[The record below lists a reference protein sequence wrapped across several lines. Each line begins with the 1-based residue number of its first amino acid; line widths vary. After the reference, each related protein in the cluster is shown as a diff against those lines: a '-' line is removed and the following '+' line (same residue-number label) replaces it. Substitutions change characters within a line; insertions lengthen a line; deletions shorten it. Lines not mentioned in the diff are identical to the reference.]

1 MKKTKSRFR
10 GKVSKDVQRQQSAA
24 SSYGYLQLPKGV
36 NVFSAKP
43 GSRNVLLDILPYE
56 VTDAKHPDRDDENEI
71 AVPGTLWFKRP
82 YWVHRNVG
90 SGNDTAVCPLMSAK
104 KPCPICEYR
113 SKLQKKGADAEEI
126 KALRPSKR
134 NLYVVVPLNDR
145 EEEATPHI
153 FDISDYNFQKLL
165 NEEIQTDESYEV
177 FPDLEEGL
185 TLKVR
190 FDASTIGN
198 SKPYAEA
205 SRIDFKEREPY
216 EESILDEVPNLD
228 VVLTILPYD
237 ELNAKF
243 FEVDTEEVGEDL
255 EDEDDEEVKR
265 PARKAK
271 TSAPTRKPRHV
282 EEEEEEDEEEEVE
295 EDDDEEEEEE
305 APPRRKLA
313 SKTPAKTKP
322 ASRKTLIEEDEEEE
336 EDDAEEEDEE
346 EEEEEAPRR
355 RLTRQKPTTSKVEST
370 TGKKKC
376 PYGHRFGI
384 DCEDFKECE
393 TCKLWSDCLEEKQ
406 RR

>member
-243 FEVDTEEVGEDL
+243 FEVDTE
-255 EDEDDEEVKR
+255 
-265 PARKAK
+265 
-271 TSAPTRKPRHV
+271 RKPRHV